1 MQDTVD
7 LFEFA
12 FTAIFSEAFS
22 MGFLVAFVV
31 FALGCLL
38 LVLFAAT
45 RCMGYRTV
53 GVVLGAVQEI
63 RIKQKSRDG
72 EQVEKRKTSV
82 FPVYEYRSQ
91 SGETR
96 IMRGSEGGSF
106 VAGYATGQ
114 HVELIVR
121 EARDYDDVYDAEQ
134 KGALFLGL
142 AFAATGAGLMAWIGS
157 LAASFGLTIT
167 ALLVLGIA
175 RIAISLAG
183 HKNKLP
189 KRRREPYGKKVCP
202 EDIVPI
208 EELSASRSN
217 RVSG

>member
-1 MQDTVD
+1 MQEPLD
-7 LFEFA
+7 LFEIV

-38 LVLFAAT
+38 LVLFTVT

-63 RIKQKSRDG
+63 RIKQKNRDG

-82 FPVYEYRSQ
+82 FPVYEYRTQ
-91 SGETR
+91 GGENR

-106 VAGYATGQ
+106 VTGYATGQ

-121 EARDYDDVYDAEQ
+121 EDRDYDDVYDAEQ
-134 KGALFLGL
+134 KGALYLGL
-142 AFAATGAGLMAWIGS
+142 AFAATGAGLMTWIGS

-167 ALLVLGIA
+167 ALLVLGIG

-189 KRRREPYGKKVCP
+189 KQRRAPYSKQVCA

-208 EELSASRSN
+208 EELAASPSN
-217 RVSG
+217 QLSE